1 MREAV
6 AKVSYHGSKLD
17 PDSVS
22 LREGERVLLIS
33 TSPDGFWA
41 SVELADGRRGL
52 VAAGALL
59 VQPGGGSRGSGSRGS
74 RGSSDFA
81 DELDLSPSSRGPA
94 AFAEDGLY
102 SQGSSPLSHLPGD
115 DIMTHPLTP
124 WGHSPEST
132 PTPVREVPRQRGPQL
147 PLGRPKAGSIDAN
160 AFKAPA
166 KKTALG
172 GCLACC
178 FRGLHL
184 CFRYAGASAALGL
197 VGCAV
202 LHM

>member
-6 AKVSYHGSKLD
+6 AKASYHGSKLD
-17 PDSVS
+17 PNSVS

-81 DELDLSPSSRGPA
+81 DELDVSPSSRGPA

-102 SQGSSPLSHLPGD
+102 SQGSSPLAQLPGD
-115 DIMTHPLTP
+115 DIMTHPLKP
-124 WGHSPEST
+124 WGRTPDST
-132 PTPVREVPRQRGPQL
+132 PTPLHE
-147 PLGRPKAGSIDAN
+147 AGNVDAN
-160 AFKAPA
+160 ASKAPA
-166 KKTALG
+166 KKNALG

-184 CFRYAGASAALGL
+184 CFRYVGASAGLCL
-197 VGCAV
+197 VGCAM